1 PFGESVS
8 PAGFVALPSREAVAR
23 RLRFG
28 LEHGQ
33 GPALLFGP
41 SGTGK
46 TLLARM
52 LARDIGGPSVHLTF
66 PPMPAADLV
75 NFLAHQFAGRAA
87 GGDAVRRRWADDRAL
102 DPEDPRDARGRL
114 GAGRPPAAGRGRG
127 ASDRRPGD
135 LRGAAAAAELR
146 LDRPARLISAPGRRP
161 GGP

>member
-66 PPMPAADLV
+66 PAMPAADLV
-75 NFLAHQFAGRAA
+75 NFLADELAGTTF
-87 GGDAVRRRWADDRAL
+87 GDAGPTIGHSIRRIRATL
-102 DPEDPRDARGRL
+102 A
-114 GAGRPPAAGRGRG
+114 GA
-127 ASDRRPGD
+127 
-135 LRGAAAAAELR
+135 
-146 LDRPARLISAPGRRP
+146 SAPGHP
-161 GGP
+161 PLLVVDEAHLLE